1 MPKGARAHNRRR
13 NPPSSKTA
21 AAESAAV
28 YVDEAAGLPRPASKT
43 NDDDL
48 VDDLVDDDAPAAAPA
63 AAPAPPPA
71 PIAPSP
77 PSPPKRKPAA
87 PSPPKPPNP
96 PSSGPDVGLG
106 MGRAMIAM
114 QLFESAK
121 KKYAALDETSPD
133 YATQLERTHRE
144 TAAECLKL
152 AQTNGGIYNK
162 AAQFVAS
169 LQGGAGDAGI
179 PKAYVETLA
188 VLTDKAPFH
197 PFDVMDECFAE
208 EFGVSATEA
217 FASVDEVPIAAAS
230 LAQVHRAVTK
240 DGTEVAVKMQYPWL
254 RRHLASDFAVFD
266 MFAQQIKPGG
276 FDLSWVV
283 KDFQVALTAELDF
296 EGEAR
301 NAERCAEDLKH
312 RADVLVPD
320 VIRAFTS
327 TRVLTTRFV
336 PNMTRCN
343 DPGELAAAGFSPRR
357 VGAAIASVFAE
368 MTFVHGHV
376 HGDPHAGNV
385 YVIPRERRRSDDGDD
400 ESMTETTHD
409 ASYTLKG
416 RNPKRFSR
424 HDAASRHDGGVPPT
438 IVLLDHG
445 LYHDISPAL
454 RSDFCKLVMA
464 CVRRDAARTTA
475 RSKRFAGESGDVH
488 RFFPLVL
495 SPWFV
500 FGANITAADVK
511 AAAKGALPPNV
522 TLRDIGSFLVG
533 LHDETSGTNMLG
545 VLHSLGYTRGILND
559 IAFPESLRLRAY
571 AKYATL
577 GLASPG
583 VRPGAIVRGGGVPV
597 ASAALARV
605 GVVFASL
612 QVEALRWAIFT
623 LAPLAPLLAMMG
635 GTIGAWGT
643 KLATSVSA
651 PWVYALAV
659 VSVAWN
665 KVTEHAEMAT

>member
-1 MPKGARAHNRRR
+1 
-13 NPPSSKTA
+13 
-21 AAESAAV
+21 
-28 YVDEAAGLPRPASKT
+28 
-43 NDDDL
+43 
-48 VDDLVDDDAPAAAPA
+48 
-63 AAPAPPPA
+63 
-71 PIAPSP
+71 
-77 PSPPKRKPAA
+77 
-87 PSPPKPPNP
+87 
-96 PSSGPDVGLG
+96 

-121 KKYAALDETSPD
+121 KRYAALDETSPD

-152 AQTNGGIYNK
+152 AQTKGGIYNK

-445 LYHDISPAL
+445 LYHDISDDL
-454 RSDFCKLVMA
+454 RADFCELVRA
-464 CVRRDAARTTA
+464 SVNRDAFTA
-475 RSKRFAGESGDVH
+475 RKMSIRFCGESGGLF

-500 FGANITAADVK
+500 FSSDVTAADLQ
-511 AAAKGALPPNV
+511 AARKGALPPN
-522 TLRDIGSFLVG
+522 TNLEDIGKFLVS
-533 LHDETSGTNMLG
+533 LHDEGGTNMLG

-559 IAFPESLRLRAY
+559 LKFPEHLRLRAF
-571 AKYATL
+571 AKFATL
-577 GLASPG
+577 GVAVKGQNSKAVVSSGISSMVAFSLLLAQVRVEVLKWIIAVLTPVAPILAIAGKGSPG
-583 VRPGAIVRGGGVPV
+583 LAATMVSPAAHGL
-597 ASAALARV
+597 AALA
-605 GVVFASL
+605 VFFARL
-612 QVEALRWAIFT
+612 
-623 LAPLAPLLAMMG
+623 
-635 GTIGAWGT
+635 
-643 KLATSVSA
+643 
-651 PWVYALAV
+651 
-659 VSVAWN
+659 
-665 KVTEHAEMAT
+665 TEHPELMC